1 MPKISLPPLPI
12 SCLFGVRKPSGPT
25 SMSVVNDIQA
35 VVQNSKLF
43 VEASKLE
50 QTAGKK
56 SKGRKRFKG
65 NVKIGQGGTLDPLAD
80 GVLVIG
86 IGKGTKQ
93 LSSFLDCTKEYI
105 TTCLLG
111 CETDSYDS
119 EGAIVRTAP
128 WKHIAREAVEG
139 KIGQFTG
146 QIQQVPPIF
155 SALKMDGKPLYEYAR
170 KGIPLP
176 RPIESRAVTVHS
188 LELVEWLGSDHSFSW
203 PSKKMSDEE
212 KLSLKKAIQ
221 TVDQNVDLKDEAE
234 STPSDL
240 ERPSAFVLK
249 MKVSGG
255 TYVRSIVHDLAH
267 AVGSAGHVVTLTRS
281 RQGKFVLDQEEEE
294 DHVCMPFD
302 VFTAENSK
310 EVDEDGWTRW
320 EKEVINHLQIVST

>member
-1 MPKISLPPLPI
+1 
-12 SCLFGVRKPSGPT
+12 
-25 SMSVVNDIQA
+25 MSVVNDIQA
-35 VVQNSKLF
+35 LVQQSKLF

-50 QTAGKK
+50 QAAGKK
-56 SKGRKRFKG
+56 AKGRKRFKG

-128 WKHIAREAVEG
+128 WKHIVRETVES

-176 RPIESRAVTVHS
+176 RPIEPRAVTIHS

-203 PSKKMSDEE
+203 PAQKMSEEE
-212 KLSLKKAIQ
+212 KLSLRKAIQ
-221 TVDQNVDLKDEAE
+221 SVDQSVDLKDEPE
-234 STPSDL
+234 STTSDL

-267 AVGSAGHVVTLTRS
+267 AVG
-281 RQGKFVLDQEEEE
+281 RQGKFVLDQEEED
-294 DHVCMPFD
+294 DHVCMPFE

-310 EVDEDGWTRW
+310 EVDEEGWTRW
-320 EKEVINHLQIVST
+320 EKEVMDHLQIVST

>member
-1 MPKISLPPLPI
+1 
-12 SCLFGVRKPSGPT
+12 
-25 SMSVVNDIQA
+25 MSVVNDIQ
-35 VVQNSKLF
+35 VLVQKSRLF

-50 QTAGKK
+50 QAAGKK
-56 SKGRKRFKG
+56 ARGRNRFKG

-86 IGKGTKQ
+86 VGKGTKQ

-111 CETDSYDS
+111 CETDSYDG
-119 EGAIVRTAP
+119 EGAIVRTAS
-128 WKHIAREAVEG
+128 WKHITREAVER
-139 KIGQFTG
+139 KLGQFTG
-146 QIQQVPPIF
+146 QIEQVPPIF

-176 RPIESRAVTVHS
+176 RSIESRAVTIHS
-188 LELVEWLGSDHSFSW
+188 LELVEWLGSDHPFSW
-203 PSKKMSDEE
+203 PAKKMSDEE
-212 KLSLKKAIQ
+212 KLSLEKAVQGI
-221 TVDQNVDLKDEAE
+221 DENVDLKDAPE

-281 RQGKFVLDQEEEE
+281 RQGNFVLDQEEEE
-294 DHVCMPFD
+294 DHVCMPFE
-302 VFTAENSK
+302 VFAAENSK
-310 EVDEDGWTRW
+310 DVDEDGWTRW

>member
-1 MPKISLPPLPI
+1 MPKISLPPLPV

-35 VVQNSKLF
+35 LVQKSKLF

-50 QTAGKK
+50 QNTGKK

-93 LSSFLDCTKEYI
+93 LSSFLDCTK
-105 TTCLLG
+105 
-111 CETDSYDS
+111 S
-119 EGAIVRTAP
+119 EQHL
-128 WKHIAREAVEG
+128 WKHIAREEIEG
-139 KIGQFTG
+139 KLGQFTG

-176 RPIESRAVTVHS
+176 RPIEPRAVTVHS
-188 LELVEWLGSDHSFSW
+188 LELVEWLGSNHSFSW
-203 PSKKMSDEE
+203 PSKKMTDEE

-221 TVDQNVDLKDEAE
+221 TVDQNVDLKDGAE

-281 RQGKFVLDQEEEE
+281 RQGKFVLDQEEED

-302 VFTAENSK
+302 VFTPENSK
-310 EVDEDGWTRW
+310 EVDEDGWTQW

>member
-1 MPKISLPPLPI
+1 MPKISLPPLPV

-146 QIQQVPPIF
+146 HIQQVPPIF

-176 RPIESRAVTVHS
+176 RPIEPRAVTVHS

-234 STPSDL
+234 SAPSDL

-302 VFTAENSK
+302 VFAAENSK